1 MSTSQISSTAVI
13 VEHIGWAYAAV
24 ALSVFSW
31 AAAFP
36 VITFALIELQP
47 VPLATLRF
55 GIAAIAALGWL
66 LWTRPAWPTW
76 PHMLRFAICGLLG
89 FTLYSVFINFG
100 QTTVSASA
108 ASFITN
114 IIPILTALFAW
125 FLLGERFKLLGWAGC
140 LISFAGVS
148 YIAVG
153 QPGGLSFGGGATF
166 ILMASMCSALYF
178 VLQKPLVPIY
188 GALPCTA
195 YTLVFAGVFLLP
207 WIPEAAIQV
216 MDASPRTIIAVAG
229 LALFPTLLA
238 YLAWTYA
245 LGRLPAS
252 VAANFIYLVAP
263 LAALLA
269 FVFLGERPSGSTL
282 IGGALAI
289 IGTILVA
296 RWGKAVSRKS

>member
-1 MSTSQISSTAVI
+1 
-13 VEHIGWAYAAV
+13 
-24 ALSVFSW
+24 
-31 AAAFP
+31 
-36 VITFALIELQP
+36 LQP
-47 VPLATLRF
+47 VPLATVRF

-66 LWTRPAWPTW
+66 IWRRPILPTW

-89 FTLYSVFINFG
+89 FTLYSVFINIG

-114 IIPILTALFAW
+114 IIPILTALLAW
-125 FLLGERFKLLGWAGC
+125 LLLGERFRFLGWAGC

-153 QPGGLSFGGGATF
+153 QPGRLSFGAGATF

-188 GALPCTA
+188 GALTCTG
-195 YTLVFAGVFLLP
+195 YTLVFAGLFLLP
-207 WIPEAAIQV
+207 WIPEAAIQII
-216 MDASPRTIIAVAG
+216 DASPRTIIAVAG

-245 LGRLPAS
+245 LGRLPAG

-282 IGGALAI
+282 IGGAMAI
-289 IGTILVA
+289 IGTIIAA